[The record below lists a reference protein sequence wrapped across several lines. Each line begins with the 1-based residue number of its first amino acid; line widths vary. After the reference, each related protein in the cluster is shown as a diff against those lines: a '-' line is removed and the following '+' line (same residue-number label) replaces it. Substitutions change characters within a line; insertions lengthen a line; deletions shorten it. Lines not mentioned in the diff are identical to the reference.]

1 MTNLVFG
8 IERKIG
14 AIAILIV
21 SICTIILVALPRATE
36 RYISTEKK
44 TYDHLFVWRILL
56 FVLLTI
62 SSIVGLIG
70 YVKFALTESIRPIRI
85 TSWVS

>member
-8 IERKIG
+8 IGIGLFLIFILWALALFVFIITLRVERKIG

-36 RYISTEKK
+36 RSISTEKK
-44 TYDHLFVWRILL
+44 VC
-56 FVLLTI
+56 
-62 SSIVGLIG
+62 
-70 YVKFALTESIRPIRI
+70 E
-85 TSWVS
+85 